1 MFKWIKVLSKLSK
14 EDDVMASLDAKV
26 KGISDRM
33 ETFGLESSKTL
44 DALVKAKAEAG
55 AEIDRLKKS
64 AEEFKTLVDET
75 EKRISAEKTDLAK
88 VCGEMESY
96 RDAVGQKVDEIQ
108 KTAQEHLDE
117 VNAKVKAYD
126 VHVTELGK
134 EITRL
139 GDSIAEFEK
148 R

>member
-1 MFKWIKVLSKLSK
+1 MFKWINVLSKLSNAD
-14 EDDVMASLDAKV
+14 EVMASLEAKV
-26 KGISDRM
+26 RGISDTM

-44 DALVKAKAEAG
+44 DALVKAKVEAG

-64 AEEFKTLVDET
+64 TDEFKALVDET
-75 EKRISAEKTDLAK
+75 EKRIAAEKNDLAK
-88 VCGEMESY
+88 VSGEMESY
-96 RDAVGQKVDEIQ
+96 RDAVGKKVDEIQ
-108 KTAQEHLDE
+108 KTAREHLDE
-117 VNAKVKAYD
+117 VNAKVKTYD
-126 VHVTELGK
+126 AHVTELGK

>member
-26 KGISDRM
+26 KGISDGM
-33 ETFGLESSKTL
+33 ETFGLESSRTL
-44 DALVKAKAEAG
+44 EALVKAKTEAG

-64 AEEFKTLVDET
+64 AEEFKMLVDET
-75 EKRISAEKTDLAK
+75 EKRITAEKTDLMK
-88 VCGEMESY
+88 VSGEMESY
-96 RDAVGQKVDEIQ
+96 RDAVGKKVDEIQ
-108 KTAQEHLDE
+108 KTAREHLDE
-117 VNAKVKAYD
+117 VNVKVKAYD
-126 VHVTELGK
+126 AHVTELGK
-134 EITRL
+134 EISRL